1 MAMIHGGKMIIKLLQ
16 KEGVKYVFS
25 LAGGHIN
32 PIYDASI
39 DSGIKIIDTRHEQ
52 AAAHM
57 AEAWARLTGRPGVCL
72 VTAGPG
78 FTDAITGITNAWMA
92 NAPLIFISGRAGI
105 GEMERLSLQEM
116 EHIDL
121 IKPVTK
127 WSRVIY
133 QAERIA
139 EYLAIA
145 FRQATT
151 GRPGPVFLDIPIDV
165 LGKKVDESEVV
176 FPTHYRTEASPAG
189 DPEMV
194 QKAAELLKS
203 ANKPV
208 VIAGSGAFYSGA
220 GDALQEFAE
229 LTRIPVFTSTA
240 ARGVLPDDH
249 PVCLGPGNMMA
260 PGAAG
265 TAIPGADVLLLL
277 GHRISLYLLFGRP
290 PVIGPETKII
300 QVDIEGE
307 EIGRNR
313 GIELGIVGDVRQVLR
328 QLIHELKGHSFSGA
342 WLDELRG
349 VHRAQREAAEVDI
362 KSDQVPIHPLRLA
375 GEVNAF
381 LDRDATVAA
390 DGGDTQIWI
399 SMVKEVFY
407 PGHYLD
413 TGLFGCLG
421 VGIPFALTAKLLR
434 PDKQVLLFM
443 GDGAAGLNLMEFDTA
458 ARHKL
463 PIVMVINNDQAWGMI
478 KHGQEMVYGE
488 DRLVGSELGIVHY
501 EKVVEALGGYG
512 EFIERPEEIA
522 PALKRAFDSNLP
534 ACINV
539 LTDQKAISPGS
550 YALASLGTG

>member
-1 MAMIHGGKMIIKLLQ
+1 MIHGGEMIIKLLQ
-16 KEGVKYVFS
+16 KEGVKYIFS

-78 FTDAITGITNAWMA
+78 FTDGISGITNAWMA

-121 IKPVTK
+121 IRPVTK

-133 QAERIA
+133 QTERIA

-194 QKAAELLKS
+194 QKVAELLKS

-220 GDALQEFAE
+220 GDALKEFAE
-229 LTRIPVFTSTA
+229 LTHIPVFTSTA

-249 PVCLGPGNMMA
+249 PSCLGPGNMMA

-300 QVDIEGE
+300 QVDIDPF
-307 EIGRNR
+307 EIGKNWPVDV
-313 GIELGIVGDVRQVLR
+313 GIVGDARAVL
-328 QLIHELKGHSFSGA
+328 QDLLE
-342 WLDELRG
+342 
-349 VHRAQREAAEVDI
+349 
-362 KSDQVPIHPLRLA
+362 
-375 GEVNAF
+375 
-381 LDRDATVAA
+381 
-390 DGGDTQIWI
+390 
-399 SMVKEVFY
+399 
-407 PGHYLD
+407 
-413 TGLFGCLG
+413 GLSLG
-421 VGIPFALTAKLLR
+421 QWTF
-434 PDKQVLLFM
+434 
-443 GDGAAGLNLMEFDTA
+443 
-458 ARHKL
+458 
-463 PIVMVINNDQAWGMI
+463 W
-478 KHGQEMVYGE
+478 
-488 DRLVGSELGIVHY
+488 S
-501 EKVVEALGGYG
+501 VVALGLMT
-512 EFIERPEEIA
+512 E
-522 PALKRAFDSNLP
+522 
-534 ACINV
+534 
-539 LTDQKAISPGS
+539 AIPRSGS
-550 YALASLGTG
+550 LWV